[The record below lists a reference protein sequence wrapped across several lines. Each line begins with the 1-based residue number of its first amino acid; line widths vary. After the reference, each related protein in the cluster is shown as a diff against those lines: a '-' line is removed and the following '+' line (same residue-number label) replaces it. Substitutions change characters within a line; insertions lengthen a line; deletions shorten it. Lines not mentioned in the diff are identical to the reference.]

1 MGFVSDWTGQR
12 HTHQL
17 QELEAALND
26 RPDTGKLRRKLL
38 NLGPLVDSRDGMI
51 RRDGSLLRW

>member
-1 MGFVSDWTGQR
+1 MGFVTDWTGQR

-38 NLGPLVDSRDGMI
+38 NIGPLVDSRDGNI
-51 RRDGSLLRW
+51 RRQGTSWL

>member
-1 MGFVSDWTGQR
+1 MGFVTDWTGQR

-38 NLGPLVDSRDGMI
+38 NIGPLVDSRDGNI
-51 RRDGSLLRW
+51 PRKGRFFL